1 MYGFV
6 YTTCLGECMF
16 KRCLKVKYKHASSGS
31 NYNKAD
37 FFFLQ
42 YSIDTRWNILVDIN
56 D

>member
-16 KRCLKVKYKHASSGS
+16 KSEIQTRIFRKQLQQSRL
-31 NYNKAD
+31 
-37 FFFLQ
+37 FFLQ